1 MNRYEEPS
9 LLSGRKGSALTA
21 VILLHLLF
29 GFAFY
34 SELAGKIRMKL
45 DPLPLDLTPVDT
57 PKQTVK
63 PPPAVPLM
71 NQPRIFAT
79 LPEFPS
85 SAPPSDRDMT
95 VDNAPPDQPHTFS
108 SPPPQARVRVPV
120 RMDPK
125 HPLRIGADYY
135 PDASRRAN
143 EMGRCVVQVTVA
155 ADGRIIAAMIQTH
168 TGFDRLDLACLNGV
182 RGQRM
187 LPATEDGKPVES
199 TVSVPI
205 LWNLTE

>member
-1 MNRYEEPS
+1 MNMYEEPS
-9 LLSGRKGSALTA
+9 LLSGGKGSALTA

-34 SELAGKIRMKL
+34 SELAGKIGIKF
-45 DPLPLDLTPVDT
+45 DPPPLNLTPIDT
-57 PKQTVK
+57 PKEPVK
-63 PPPAVPLM
+63 PPPAAPQM
-71 NQPRIFAT
+71 NQPRIFVT

-85 SAPPSDRDMT
+85 SAPPSDPVMT
-95 VDNAPPDQPHTFS
+95 VDNPPPDQPRTI
-108 SPPPQARVRVPV
+108 SPPPPPAVRMPV

-155 ADGRIIAAMIQTH
+155 ADGRIIAAMIQTR
-168 TGFDRLDLACLNGV
+168 TGFERLDQACLNGV

>member
-1 MNRYEEPS
+1 MNMYEESS
-9 LLSGRKGSALTA
+9 LFSGRKGSALTA

-34 SELAGKIRMKL
+34 SGLAGKIGIKL
-45 DPLPLDLTPVDT
+45 EAPLNLTPLET
-57 PKQTVK
+57 PKETIK

-79 LPEFPS
+79 LPEFHS
-85 SAPPSDRDMT
+85 SAQPSDREIA
-95 VDNAPPDQPHTFS
+95 VENVPPD
-108 SPPPQARVRVPV
+108 PPQVISPSAPQPNVRVPV

-143 EMGRCVVQVTVA
+143 EMGRCVVRVTVA
-155 ADGRIIAAMIQTH
+155 VDGRIIAAIIQTR
-168 TGFDRLDLACLNGV
+168 TGFDRLDQACLNGV
-182 RGQRM
+182 KGQRM

-199 TVSVPI
+199 TVSIPI
-205 LWNLTE
+205 LWNLSE